1 MSARIEFIPEEKS
14 YVEQIKEDLNLVKES
29 SDKVRRGIFAK
40 HAELAKKYLDL
51 HERMQIIERNICQR
65 S

>member
-1 MSARIEFIPEEKS
+1 MSIQIEFIPEEKS
-14 YVEQIKEDLNLVKES
+14 YVEQLKEDICAVKES
-29 SDKVRRGIFAK
+29 SDKVRKGIFAK

-51 HERMQIIERNICQR
+51 HERMQVIERNICHQ